1 MGERGWGKEKEEKVT
16 RKKAMKGKNRTKEI
30 EKKSK
35 SVDSLYST
43 EDDRIK
49 LSDNESDSSGN
60 ESIVEFGK
68 KGINPGGS

>member
-1 MGERGWGKEKEEKVT
+1 MEEREREREEDE
-16 RKKAMKGKNRTKEI
+16 KAMKGKNRTKEI